1 MGAINGGWE
10 LAVKVLDIAVLLDF
24 FENGNPHPGRARPEA
39 LTFGT
44 IPGLI
49 FTFREKEFLF
59 YDFFWVWGFSLLEGA
74 RVYFYGLV
82 LGLWLCVSRFCLF
95 LCFQLLLSQQNNV
108 VLSCLVCQLLNEFL
122 WPVFQ

>member
-1 MGAINGGWE
+1 MIRAC
-10 LAVKVLDIAVLLDF
+10 AVAWATIWARRQTGRLDF
-24 FENGNPHPGRARPEA
+24 FENGNPTPGRARPKA

-49 FTFREKEFLF
+49 FTFPEKEFLF

-82 LGLWLCVSRFCLF
+82 LGLWLCVPGFASFYAFNYCYP
-95 LCFQLLLSQQNNV
+95 QQNNV
-108 VLSCLVCQLLNEFL
+108 VLSFSFFSEGAFY
-122 WPVFQ
+122 FSSGH

>member
-1 MGAINGGWE
+1 MVTPTPGG
-10 LAVKVLDIAVLLDF
+10 
-24 FENGNPHPGRARPEA
+24 PGLEA

-44 IPGLI
+44 ISGLI

-108 VLSCLVCQLLNEFL
+108 VLSFLVCQLLNKSL
-122 WPVFQ
+122 RPVFQ